1 MPVTFREASGANGAE
16 GAAFTV
22 PRPASV
28 VEGDLMIMTI
38 MMDRD
43 LGAAN
48 IPVVSGWSLVHSHDA
63 APSSSVDTAR
73 VGFIAVYRRIAVAGE
88 GTGYSIPARPGQA
101 DTEAHILAFQSGTF
115 DAVSPVS
122 GVQTAHTLNPGT
134 TTHTAPA
141 VTGVAG
147 GMLITQFGAGSG
159 SSVTRT
165 WSGWAPATPVITE
178 RRDVGITG
186 QWTHLASAT
195 SDISTTGDTT
205 AKTATCSLQSGY
217 IGVSIS
223 IAPYVQRT
231 TPRIRSVSAMS
242 NLATGVINRP
252 PTVVAGDLLL
262 ALFWTDHTVNPT
274 TIPAGWTRVVGNAVY
289 PYSNLYRK
297 TAVAADV
304 TATSYQW
311 GPMHAEESF
320 VGQIL
325 CLEQGT
331 FDPTT
336 PISALTWQFPQTQNT
351 TNSTSHIAPSS
362 NVVASTAI
370 LICSWANAG
379 GSATAGSETYT
390 PPAGMTQIGDNTDA
404 FLMALIAREDRTITG
419 ATGTRTASSAI
430 NRPYNALSFII
441 NPSAVQSLSL
451 TATATDTAAITDS
464 VTASLGAFRTM
475 LDAAGITD
483 SVTWKISPGRTATDS
498 AAIVDSVTW
507 RAQVFKE
514 RVDRIPTSDHVTWEL
529 ITPEISDYQFVMPT
543 VGPRVVLGRGET
555 IVVERFV
562 PAYGEG
568 RNQDQDA
575 PNGGHRAFGVD
586 ERTAGVWTF
595 ELFTDTPNAKQ
606 ALEWVELMAQAW
618 DAPHIRRTP
627 SAVVPLQYKR
637 AGQLRRV
644 YGRPRNFQAPPG
656 TLIQNG
662 RMPITAEFHLV
673 EDLFYEDAE
682 QSVGVGMTPTP
693 TGAQRKSGFRF
704 PVRFPIRSTEIP
716 GQGRART
723 EMITIGGRQPT
734 PAVIS
739 IIGPVVNPWVKIG
752 ERTWGLRGEVASGE
766 TIHLSGLP
774 WAQTVFSSDGVFRPD
789 MLDPRARLA
798 HLKLEPGSHPLTFGG
813 FDTSGSARA
822 VVRWRNAYRGW

>member
-1 MPVTFREASGANGAE
+1 MPVMFREARSTEGGNGV
-16 GAAFTV
+16 AFNAL
-22 PRPASV
+22 RPASV
-28 VEGDLMIMTI
+28 VEGDLLIMSLW
-38 MMDRD
+38 MDLD
-43 LGAAN
+43 LGASN
-48 IPVVSGWSLVHSHDA
+48 MPTVSGWTVVADHTTQTGA
-63 APSSSVDTAR
+63 
-73 VGFIAVYRRIAVAGE
+73 GFLRILRRIAVAGE
-88 GTGYSIPARPGQA
+88 PTSYAIPSRNGAA
-101 DTEAHILAFQSGTF
+101 DCEAHIIAFQAGTF
-115 DAVSPVS
+115 DPASPVQ
-122 GVQTAHTLNPGT
+122 G
-134 TTHTAPA
+134 A
-141 VTGVAG
+141 VTAGYATTNVHLAPDVQGISGAMLLTQLHAG
-147 GMLITQFGAGSG
+147 GNGDA
-159 SSVTRT
+159 TRT
-165 WSGWAPATPVITE
+165 WSNQTSGLTE
-178 RRDVGITG
+178 RLDVGLVDSYV
-186 QWTHLASAT
+186 HSASYT
-195 SDISTTGDTT
+195 SDLTTT
-205 AKTATCSLQSGY
+205 AMTGTRQATCSVSAQHV
-217 IGVSIS
+217 GVSIV

-231 TPRIRSVSAMS
+231 TPRIRSASVASF
-242 NLATGVINRP
+242 NFQGIIQRP
-252 PTVVAGDLLL
+252 ATVVAGDLML
-262 ALFWTDHTVNPT
+262 AMMWTDHTSNPST
-274 TIPAGWTRVVGNAVY
+274 VPAGWTRVGATAVY
-289 PYSNLYRK
+289 PYFNLYRK

-304 TATSYQW
+304 TATQYQW

-336 PISALTWQFPQTQNT
+336 PITTPVYQFPQTQNT
-351 TNSTSHIAPSS
+351 TNSTSHTAPSS
-362 NVVASTAI
+362 NVAVATAL

-379 GSATAGSETYT
+379 GSATQGSETYT
-390 PPAGMTQIGDNTDA
+390 PPAGMTQLGDTTDA
-404 FLMALIAREDRTITG
+404 FLMAMFAREDRTITG
-419 ATGTRTASSAI
+419 ATGTRVAASTI
-430 NRPYNALSFII
+430 NRPYQAMSFVIQPAATAVVNA
-441 NPSAVQSLSL
+441 
-451 TATATDTAAITDS
+451 TATATDTAAIVDS

-483 SVTWKISPGRTATDS
+483 SVTWKISPGRTMTDS
-498 AAIVDSVTW
+498 AAITDSVTW
-507 RAQVFKE
+507 RATVFKE
-514 RVDRIPTSDHVTWEL
+514 RVDRIPTSDHLTWEL